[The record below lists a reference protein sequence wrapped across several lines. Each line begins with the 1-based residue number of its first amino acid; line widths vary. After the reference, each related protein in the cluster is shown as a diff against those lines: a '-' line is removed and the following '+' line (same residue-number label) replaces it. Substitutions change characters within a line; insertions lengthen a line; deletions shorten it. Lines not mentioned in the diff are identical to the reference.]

1 MSVCGGSRPP
11 EALAPAV
18 ASAVGKYGDFN
29 GFLAKLGFEA
39 AQRLVPV
46 WQDEMMLPLPGK
58 DGLVRVPTLEIAS
71 WAFGHEKITAWLM
84 SYIANVNS
92 FFLGGNV
99 EKKMTPA
106 QIEDAAATIQAN
118 YGKLLC
124 SEVPVVFS
132 RIKGGKY
139 GKAYGVIDAGMICNC
154 FQQYLDGRPA
164 ERSEIYRRKE
174 RAKAER
180 ERKAREAERTMSLD
194 EFRRSVAYAELR
206 MAGKAEALEDFVDRF
221 KLFDNDGEQ
230 EDTRRHADG
239 VQREA
244 L

>member
-18 ASAVGKYGDFN
+18 ASAMRKYGDFD
-29 GFLAKLGFEA
+29 GFLAKLGLEA

-46 WQDEMMLPLPGK
+46 WQDEMMLPLPGR

-71 WAFGHEKITAWLM
+71 WAFGYERITAWLM
-84 SYIANVNS
+84 SYIVNVNS

-99 EKKMTPA
+99 DKKMTPA

-118 YGKLLC
+118 YGRLLC

-132 RIKGGKY
+132 RIKGGRY

-154 FQQYLDGRPA
+154 FQQYLEGRPA
-164 ERSEIYRRKE
+164 ERAEIYRRKE
-174 RAKAER
+174 RLKAER
-180 ERKAREAERTMSLD
+180 ERKERGAETTMSLD
-194 EFRRSVAYAELR
+194 EFRKSVAYAEMQ
-206 MAGKAEALEDFVDRF
+206 MAGKADVLEEFVDRF
-221 KLFDNDGEQ
+221 KLFDDDGEQ
-230 EDTRRHADG
+230 EDSRRHADG